1 MTQDPLKGKIRKAIL
16 TLQIAN
22 GIAALAF
29 LGGWFVSQESL
40 FLIASACMVIA
51 FIGLFF
57 LKKRILSS
65 LFPTDSK

>member
-22 GIAALAF
+22 GMAALAF
-29 LGGWFVSQESL
+29 LGGWFVSHESL
-40 FLIASACMVIA
+40 FLIASACMIIA
-51 FIGLFF
+51 FIGLIF
-57 LKKRILSS
+57 LKKRIISS